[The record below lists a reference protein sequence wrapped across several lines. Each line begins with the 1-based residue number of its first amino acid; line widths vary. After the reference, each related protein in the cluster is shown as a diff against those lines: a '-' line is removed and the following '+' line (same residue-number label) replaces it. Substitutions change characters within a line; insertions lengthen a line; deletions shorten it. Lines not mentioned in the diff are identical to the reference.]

1 MEKQSFD
8 KIVAVA
14 GKPGLYFVVGQR
26 SNGLILQDVANPA
39 KKFATSARQKV
50 SVLADIAMF
59 TEKEDV
65 NLGQVFLA
73 AKAAEEKG
81 ESLPNRKDEENAI
94 KAGFEKVLP
103 DYDKDRVYTSD
114 MKKMF
119 GWYHLLKGNFDFNN
133 INMDSEEESVESKG
147 KDTKSKKP
155 GVKAKAPKNLN
166 QKVKTKTGST
176 KQSKLSAPR
185 KSS

>member
-1 MEKQSFD
+1 MENQDFD

-26 SNGLILQDVANPA
+26 PNGLIIQDVTDES
-39 KKFATSARQKV
+39 KKIATSARQKV
-50 SVLADIAMF
+50 SVLSDIAMF

-65 NLGQVFLA
+65 KLGDIFLA
-73 AKAAEEKG
+73 AKALDDKG
-81 ESLPNRKDEENAI
+81 EELPAKGADNDAI

-103 DYDKDRVYTSD
+103 NYDKDRVYTSD

-119 GWYHLLKGNFDFNN
+119 GWYHLLKGNFDFEN
-133 INMDSEEESVESKG
+133 INKVDEEDAKDSKSTSK
-147 KDTKSKKP
+147 TT
-155 GVKAKAPKNLN
+155 KAKPKAKVPKNLN

-176 KQSKLSAPR
+176 KISKASAPR

>member
-1 MEKQSFD
+1 MENEDFD

-26 SNGLILQDVANPA
+26 PNGLIIQDVTDKS
-39 KKFATSARQKV
+39 KKIATSARQKV
-50 SVLADIAMF
+50 SVLSDIAMF

-65 NLGQVFLA
+65 KLGDVFLA
-73 AKAAEEKG
+73 AKALEDKG
-81 ESLPNRKDEENAI
+81 ETLPAKNADNNAI
-94 KAGFEKVLP
+94 KSGFEKVLP

-119 GWYHLLKGNFDFNN
+119 GWYHLLKGNFDFSN
-133 INMDSEEESVESKG
+133 INKEEEEDSKDS
-147 KDTKSKKP
+147 KVNAKSNKTKP
-155 GVKAKAPKNLN
+155 KAKVPKNLN

-176 KQSKLSAPR
+176 KISKASAPR